1 MTQKNSL
8 TVTVILCT
16 HNRQALLKKCLDS
29 LAAQTADQKKFDVLI
44 IDNASADETATI
56 ANEYCKNFSNFR
68 YHLESRLGLARARNT
83 GLELTNTPLA
93 AFTDDDAIPQPDWV
107 EKMLARFEELP
118 ANVAVLAGEII
129 PIWEQQ
135 RPAWL
140 TDPLLRPLSARL
152 GWDTVPRLMRASE
165 WVCEVNCCYRTE
177 VIKKYSGFPE
187 SLGRK
192 GDILLS
198 GENYVNDQIFADGYT
213 AYFDP
218 NILVEHFIPANRTTV
233 EWFMRRSFW
242 QGITA
247 SVCADHDVKQGRKPE
262 YYQNVKLPS
271 SVQDWE
277 SILDP
282 ANSPSVEH
290 SCELASNLG
299 YALGMRNM
307 VIGR

>member
-1 MTQKNSL
+1 MNSQKPL
-8 TVTVILCT
+8 TLTVILCT
-16 HNRQALLKKCLDS
+16 HNREALLVKCLDG
-29 LAAQTADQKKFDVLI
+29 LAAQTAASNRFEVLI
-44 IDNASADETATI
+44 IDNASSDRTAEI
-56 ANEYCKNFSNFR
+56 ASEYCQKFPNFR

-83 GLELTNTPLA
+83 GLELTTAPLA
-93 AFTDDDAIPQPDWV
+93 AFTDDDAIPQPEWV
-107 EKMLARFEELP
+107 EKILNRFEDLP
-118 ANVAVLAGEII
+118 ENVAVLAGEIN
-129 PIWEQQ
+129 PIWEQE

-140 TDPLLRPLSARL
+140 TDPLLRPLSAKL
-152 GWDTVPRLMRASE
+152 GWDTVPRLMKANE

-177 VIKKYSGFPE
+177 IIKKYGGFPE
-187 SLGRK
+187 ALGRK
-192 GDILLS
+192 GELLLS

-218 NILVEHFIPANRTTV
+218 TILVEHFVPANRTTV

-242 QGITA
+242 QGVTA
-247 SVCADHDVKQGRKPE
+247 SVCADYDVKQGRKPE

-271 SVQDWE
+271 SALDWE

-282 ANSPSVEH
+282 ANSHSIEH

-299 YALGMRNM
+299 YVLGMRNM